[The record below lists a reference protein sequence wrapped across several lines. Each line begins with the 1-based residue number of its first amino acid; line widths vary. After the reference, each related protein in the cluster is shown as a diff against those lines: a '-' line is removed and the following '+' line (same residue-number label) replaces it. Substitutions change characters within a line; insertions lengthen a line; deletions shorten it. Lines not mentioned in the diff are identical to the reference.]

1 MSHTTTEKNLET
13 KPRENLRIRAEKL
26 LTAEGGE
33 FDQISPA
40 DVKNLVLE
48 LKMRQVQL
56 EMQNEELQRAQETIT
71 QARDRYAD
79 LYDFAPV
86 GYFTLDRKGKIVE
99 VNLAGARLLGVER
112 DLLVNQSSFRWVAPE
127 SREACRTH
135 YRKVFDNQG
144 PQTCEVKLRRRGG
157 PPFYAALETVA
168 APGEAGAV
176 LHCRTAMSDITGRK
190 QASEEIARLASFPQL
205 NPNPVLEVDNAG
217 NITFTNPAALE
228 TARKLGLQ
236 DVKSFLPADLRE
248 ILKATGEQGE
258 RQFYR
263 EVEIKGTVLAAHI
276 YFVPQFQVTRLFLL
290 DITDRQRA
298 AEELRLAAFK
308 WRTTFDAIGDPVGL
322 MDQEGNILQCNQ
334 AMADQVGKPFP
345 EIIGRRCWEV
355 VHGTSGPIDN
365 CPMVRMRQSHQRE
378 ESVLPV
384 GENWFKVTVDPILD
398 AAGNLTGA
406 VHLIADITRIK
417 RTEEKLLHSLGA
429 AIQRQTEITGL
440 LEASRIVLSETS
452 FEAAVED
459 IYTFCKSLTGAAA
472 GYVAL
477 FTADG
482 LEEQVIAS
490 DPGGLPDAVAAAL
503 PRLRREMRGEAHP
516 LDRPVWHNDLAHSE
530 WARLLPAGPP
540 ETGQCLVYASAG

>member
-1 MSHTTTEKNLET
+1 MRHTTTEENLET
-13 KPRENLRIRAEKL
+13 GPREKLRIQAEKL

-40 DVKNLVLE
+40 EVKNLVLE
-48 LKMRQVQL
+48 LKMRQMQL

-86 GYFTLDRKGKIVE
+86 GYFTLDRKGKIVD
-99 VNLAGARLLGVER
+99 VNLAGARLLGVGR

-157 PPFYAALETVA
+157 PPFYAALESVA
-168 APGEAGAV
+168 APGEAGVV
-176 LHCRTAMSDITGRK
+176 LHCRTVMSDVTDRK

-205 NPNPVLEVDNAG
+205 NPNPVMEVDSAG

-248 ILKATGEQGE
+248 ILKATGEKGE

-298 AEELRLAAFK
+298 VEELRLAAFK
-308 WRTTFDAIGDPVGL
+308 WRTTFDAIGDAVGPDGSGGQYPAMQSGHGGSGREAL
-322 MDQEGNILQCNQ
+322 SGDHRAPLLGSGAWHERPHRQLSHGTHCGSPINGKNQ
-334 AMADQVGKPFP
+334 WCRWARAGLRWRWIPSWTQP
-345 EIIGRRCWEV
+345 EI
-355 VHGTSGPIDN
+355 
-365 CPMVRMRQSHQRE
+365 
-378 ESVLPV
+378 
-384 GENWFKVTVDPILD
+384 
-398 AAGNLTGA
+398 
-406 VHLIADITRIK
+406 
-417 RTEEKLLHSLGA
+417 
-429 AIQRQTEITGL
+429 
-440 LEASRIVLSETS
+440 
-452 FEAAVED
+452 
-459 IYTFCKSLTGAAA
+459 
-472 GYVAL
+472 
-477 FTADG
+477 
-482 LEEQVIAS
+482 
-490 DPGGLPDAVAAAL
+490 
-503 PRLRREMRGEAHP
+503 
-516 LDRPVWHNDLAHSE
+516 
-530 WARLLPAGPP
+530 
-540 ETGQCLVYASAG
+540 

>member
-1 MSHTTTEKNLET
+1 
-13 KPRENLRIRAEKL
+13 
-26 LTAEGGE
+26 
-33 FDQISPA
+33 
-40 DVKNLVLE
+40 
-48 LKMRQVQL
+48 MRQVRL

-99 VNLAGARLLGVER
+99 VNLAGARLLGTER

-127 SREACRTH
+127 SREVCRTH
-135 YRKVFDNQG
+135 YRKVFANQG

-205 NPNPVLEVDNAG
+205 NPYPVLEVDKAG
-217 NITFTNPAALE
+217 NITFANPAALE

-236 DVKSFLPADLRE
+236 DVKSFLPADLKE
-248 ILKATGEQGE
+248 ILKGTGEKGE

-290 DITDRQRA
+290 DITERQRA

-308 WRTTFDAIGDPVGL
+308 WRATFDAIGDPVGL

-334 AMADQVGKPFP
+334 AMADQVGKPISGDP
-345 EIIGRRCWEV
+345 RAPLLGSGARHERPHRQLS
-355 VHGTSGPIDN
+355 HGT
-365 CPMVRMRQSHQRE
+365 H
-378 ESVLPV
+378 
-384 GENWFKVTVDPILD
+384 
-398 AAGNLTGA
+398 
-406 VHLIADITRIK
+406 
-417 RTEEKLLHSLGA
+417 
-429 AIQRQTEITGL
+429 
-440 LEASRIVLSETS
+440 
-452 FEAAVED
+452 AAVP
-459 IYTFCKSLTGAAA
+459 STGRISA
-472 GYVAL
+472 V
-477 FTADG
+477 
-482 LEEQVIAS
+482 
-490 DPGGLPDAVAAAL
+490 GG
-503 PRLRREMRGEAHP
+503 RE
-516 LDRPVWHNDLAHSE
+516 
-530 WARLLPAGPP
+530 
-540 ETGQCLVYASAG
+540 LV